1 MNLERELHTIFAE
14 KETMKGEAII
24 FLASHS
30 QTDEKRGKR
39 GNGQEQGLLFF
50 FFFFQLGVKQSKE
63 TACVNKV
70 RLSRESTLACYTV
83 YRQGN
88 YLSRPTP
95 KTANSAP
102 NQHSNGS
109 DRQSR
114 FKLL

>member
-50 FFFFQLGVKQSKE
+50 FFFFPCVKKRKE
-63 TACVNKV
+63 TDCVNKV
-70 RLSRESTLACYTV
+70 RLSRE
-83 YRQGN
+83 
-88 YLSRPTP
+88 
-95 KTANSAP
+95 
-102 NQHSNGS
+102 
-109 DRQSR
+109 
-114 FKLL
+114 